1 MTASD
6 RKRLRHADFQS
17 LSASEFLLVEKLV
30 KEIPFELPVIQGR
43 RVMSHSKGQQLDW
56 QKVMRETQ
64 RFGGEVL
71 YLPRLR
77 RKPQPLPLLLL
88 VDVSGSMERYARLM
102 LTFLHQATRKS
113 PRAVFAFGTQLTD
126 LCAAFK
132 MPDSDKM
139 LETVN
144 STVNDFAGG
153 TLLGEALGE
162 LRSNHSRLLVG
173 RRTVVVLISDGLDT
187 GSGEILSKNLS
198 WLKQRCRSLLWLNP
212 LLRFDAYSPLAQGAV
227 QLHHHAD
234 AMLAIHN
241 LSKLEELANSIAQ
254 LLKK

>member
-1 MTASD
+1 
-6 RKRLRHADFQS
+6 
-17 LSASEFLLVEKLV
+17 
-30 KEIPFELPVIQGR
+30 
-43 RVMSHSKGQQLDW
+43 
-56 QKVMRETQ
+56 
-64 RFGGEVL
+64 
-71 YLPRLR
+71 
-77 RKPQPLPLLLL
+77 
-88 VDVSGSMERYARLM
+88 M

-126 LCAAFK
+126 LRAAFK

-139 LETVN
+139 LEMVN

-162 LRSNHSRLLVG
+162 LRSNHSRLVVG